1 MKSEIFKGKNKR
13 DLYKTIWEWKSA
25 HPNAIVKETHPI
37 ENLPVDLSKSMG
49 KFAKIA
55 SADFVSIRIG
65 YEDSN

>member
-1 MKSEIFKGKNKR
+1 MKSETFKGKNKR
-13 DLYKTIWEWKSA
+13 HLYKKIWEWKSV
-25 HPNAIVKETHPI
+25 HPNAIVKETHAI

-55 SADFVSIRIG
+55 SADLVSIRVD